1 MASAPSPQSATPN
14 VGGLRFGQISEL
26 TVIVPLKAGKDGAAR
41 LREILAGG
49 TFSGADAVGTVHD
62 MRFVILDND
71 TKLLFATA
79 YDGDWDS
86 YIDDFATKIP
96 DAMDYFFSVVEGWPG
111 IHSSTVKDFI
121 ARYQVRATGWYVAYP
136 NETVASIKRAL
147 KVRDALNVLFTAA
160 STGL

>member
-1 MASAPSPQSATPN
+1 MAPAPSPQPTTPN
-14 VGGLRFGQISEL
+14 RTGLRFGQISEL
-26 TVIVPLKAGKDGAAR
+26 TVIVPLKAGKDGAER
-41 LREILAGG
+41 LRLMLAGG

-86 YIDDFATKIP
+86 YISDFATKIP
-96 DAMDYFFSVVEGWPG
+96 DAMDRLFSVVEGWPG
-111 IHSSTVKDFI
+111 IHASTVKDFI
-121 ARYQVRATGWYVAYP
+121 ARYQVPATGWYVAYP
-136 NETVASIKRAL
+136 NETVASIKSAV
-147 KVRDALNVLFTAA
+147 KVRDALNVLFNAA

>member
-1 MASAPSPQSATPN
+1 MASASSPQPSTPPR
-14 VGGLRFGQISEL
+14 GGLRSGQISEL
-26 TVIVPLKAGKDGAAR
+26 TVIVPLKAGADGATR
-41 LREILAGG
+41 LRAILAGG

-86 YIDDFATKIP
+86 YISDFATKIP
-96 DAMDYFFSVVEGWPG
+96 DAMDALFSVVDGWPG
-111 IHSSTVKDFI
+111 IRSSTVKDFI
-121 ARYQVRATGWYVAYP
+121 ASHQVPATGWYVAYP
-136 NETVASIKRAL
+136 SETVASIRSAL
-147 KVRDALNVLFTAA
+147 KVRDALNVIFSAA

>member
-1 MASAPSPQSATPN
+1 MAPPPATPN
-14 VGGLRFGQISEL
+14 RGGLRFGQISEL
-26 TVIVPLKAGKDGAAR
+26 TVIVPLKTGKDGAER
-41 LREILAGG
+41 LRAMLAGG
-49 TFSGADAVGTVHD
+49 TFTGADAVGTVHD

-86 YIDDFATKIP
+86 YITDFATKIP
-96 DAMDYFFSVVEGWPG
+96 DAMDHLFSVVEGWPG

-121 ARYQVRATGWYVAYP
+121 ASYQVPATGWYVAYP
-136 NETVASIKRAL
+136 NETVASIRAAL
-147 KVRDALNVLFTAA
+147 KVRDALNVLFSAA

>member
-1 MASAPSPQSATPN
+1 MAPVPSPQSATPN
-14 VGGLRFGQISEL
+14 GGGLRFGQISEL
-26 TVIVPLKAGKDGAAR
+26 TVIVPLKTGKDGAER

-86 YIDDFATKIP
+86 YITDFATKIP
-96 DAMDYFFSVVEGWPG
+96 DAMDHFFSVVEGWPG

-136 NETVASIKRAL
+136 NETVASIRGAL
-147 KVRDALNVLFTAA
+147 KVRDALNVLFNAA

>member
-1 MASAPSPQSATPN
+1 MAAATPPPAPAPQR
-14 VGGLRFGQISEL
+14 GGLRFGQISEL
-26 TVIVPLKAGKDGAAR
+26 TVIVPLKPGADGAAR
-41 LREILAGG
+41 LRGILAGG

-86 YIDDFATKIP
+86 YITDFATKIP
-96 DAMDYFFSVVEGWPG
+96 DAMDTLFSVVDGWPG
-111 IHSSTVKDFI
+111 IHSPTVKDFI
-121 ARYQVRATGWYVAYP
+121 AKYQIAATGWYVAYP
-136 NETVASIKRAL
+136 NETVASIRAAV

>member
-1 MASAPSPQSATPN
+1 MAPAPSSQPGTPN
-14 VGGLRFGQISEL
+14 RSGLRFGQISEL
-26 TVIVPLKAGKDGAAR
+26 TVIVPLKAGTDGAER
-41 LREILAGG
+41 LRQMLGGG

-86 YIDDFATKIP
+86 YITDFATKIP
-96 DAMDYFFSVVEGWPG
+96 DAMDRLFSVVEGWPG
-111 IHSSTVKDFI
+111 IRSSTVKDFI
-121 ARYQVRATGWYVAYP
+121 ARYQVPATGWYVAYP

-147 KVRDALNVLFTAA
+147 KVRDALNVLFNAA